1 MLDGKTGKPIVR
13 PYFKSSVM
21 VNTSPLSVSMTG
33 LGNDLFIYWTADCV
47 GHEGEGNWFEFVDG
61 TNVHEKS
68 RADTCKLRYK
78 TKSFSELSVMNRQT
92 GFPGKR
98 IYNSCKHSLHSVVV
112 IVHFFLSNL
121 CFKMRSFFVQ

>member
-1 MLDGKTGKPIVR
+1 
-13 PYFKSSVM
+13 M

-47 GHEGEGNWFEFVDG
+47 GHEGEGSWFDFVDG
-61 TNVHEKS
+61 TNVHEQS

-78 TKSFSELSVMNRQT
+78 AKSFSELSVMNRQT

-98 IYNSCKHSLHSVVV
+98 IYNSCKHLLHS
-112 IVHFFLSNL
+112 IVTTSFFFLSNL
-121 CFKMRSFFVQ
+121 CFKMRSFFV